1 MKNSKVKTEL
11 PIIPFQSQKKWR
23 DWLSINHVK
32 SDGVWLQLYKKN
44 SGVKSI
50 NHAQALEEAL
60 CFGWIDGQAR
70 SYDEQSYLQKFTP
83 RRERSTW
90 SKRNTEIIEKL
101 YNEGKMHAS
110 GIAEVEKAKADGRW
124 ANAYDSPSNMKIPED
139 FLTELAN
146 YPDALKFYNT
156 LNKTNLYSISWR
168 LQTAKKVETR
178 QKRIRTIIEMLSQ
191 NKKFH

>member
-11 PIIPFQSQKKWR
+11 PIILFQSQKKWR

-90 SKRNTEIIEKL
+90 SKRNTEIIERL
-101 YNEGKMHAS
+101 IQEEKMHAA
-110 GIAEVEKAKADGRW
+110 GLAEVEKAKADGRW

-139 FLTELAN
+139 FLTKLAN

-168 LQTAKKVETR
+168 LQTAKKFETR